1 MLQQDLSAD
10 VRAER
15 TEFAEVPDVVVA
27 DDGGWGSR
35 RALEQAAREAERRRA
50 RLVVV
55 TVVVSSPVEP
65 EGWAAWNRAE
75 RDAGDHAR
83 AVNAAA
89 QRRVLDRRPRLAVQ
103 GVVTAS
109 GSDIAAVADRAGLL
123 VLGRRGASGKGVFRM
138 GTTSGDLVRQFRCP
152 VLVCRDEQS
161 RAPPVIGGAVA
172 EPGGR
177 RGGPRA
183 GGDHDGTLASRA
195 GGRAPRDA
203 IVRLQ
208 QRPDTLDAL
217 PGDGAGRREVRA
229 LAARL
234 DGRRFGCGGFTAVC
248 GPGRPARP
256 WQPGRRASRR
266 SHDRVG
272 DPGSLGRHAVR
283 RDAGAAVMSAPR
295 ANRMATRP
303 FDDVDR
309 RRAMTGTATKQERI
323 HAPYGPTSCV
333 TRLTAACGPEPEP
346 FWR

>member
-89 QRRVLDRRPRLAVQ
+89 QRRVRDRRPRLAVQ
-103 GVVTAS
+103 GDVTAS
-109 GSDIAAVADRAGLL
+109 GSDIAAVAERAGLRARSPRRQRE
-123 VLGRRGASGKGVFRM
+123 GRLPDGDDQRGPGPAVP
-138 GTTSGDLVRQFRCP
+138 L
-152 VLVCRDEQS
+152 S
-161 RAPPVIGGAVA
+161 RVGLPRRTIPAPPVVGGAVA

-234 DGRRFGCGGFTAVC
+234 DGRRFGCGDFTAVC

-256 WQPGRRASRR
+256 RQPGRRASRR

>member
-15 TEFAEVPDVVVA
+15 TELAEVPDVVVA

-55 TVVVSSPVEP
+55 TVVISSPVEP

-89 QRRVLDRRPRLAVQ
+89 QRRVRDRRPRLAVQ

-109 GSDIAAVADRAGLL
+109 GSDIAAVAERAGLL

-161 RAPPVIGGAVA
+161 RRPRSSAARSRNPEVVAAVHVPAETTTVLRRAVQEAELRAMPLCVFSSGGTPSTPFL
-172 EPGGR
+172 E
-177 RGGPRA
+177 
-183 GGDHDGTLASRA
+183 T
-195 GGRAPRDA
+195 
-203 IVRLQ
+203 
-208 QRPDTLDAL
+208 
-217 PGDGAGRREVRA
+217 A
-229 LAARL
+229 LAAEKSVPWRL
-234 DGRRFGCGGFTAVC
+234 VWTAGVVGCGDHTAVC

-256 WQPGRRASRR
+256 RQPGRRASRR

-303 FDDVDR
+303 VDDVDS
-309 RRAMTGTATKQERI
+309 RRAMTGTATKQEHIR
-323 HAPYGPTSCV
+323 APYGPTSCV
-333 TRLTAACGPEPEP
+333 TRLLAACSPEPEP